1 MKFRDGN
8 RIDLLRNGEQYFQV
22 LEREIDAAA
31 SEIYLE
37 TYIFEADAT
46 GNRITQALIRA
57 ARRGVTVCLLVDGF
71 GSHLFA
77 QNLQPG
83 LLEAGVRS
91 LVFRPEISLFK
102 FRRMRLRRLHR
113 KLVVIDRNVGF
124 CGGINIVDDINAGG
138 PEYPR
143 FDYAVRV
150 QGPLLADMY
159 AAVRAVWMRAA
170 WTNMRRRWSRPA
182 GPRPNTQSAGDLRA
196 AFLVRDNFRHRHDIE
211 QAYLAAIS
219 SAKAEVVIANA
230 YFLPGQRFRHALCAA
245 TARGVRVVLL
255 LQGRVEYFLV
265 HYATRALYHQ
275 LLDAGVEIH
284 EYQRSFLHA
293 KVAVIDGRW
302 ATVGSSNIDPVS
314 LLLAREAN
322 VVVENEA
329 FSRELRDS
337 LRAEIASGGKPV
349 AREYGAS
356 MSLTTRLMAWIAYG
370 TLRTLTG
377 ISSYGR
383 ARDFL

>member
-8 RIDLLRNGEQYFQV
+8 RIDLLRNGGQYFQV
-22 LEREIDAAA
+22 LEREIDAAE
-31 SEIYLE
+31 SEIYFE

-46 GNRITQALIRA
+46 GDRISQALIRA
-57 ARRGVTVCLLVDGF
+57 ANRGVTVCLLVDGF
-71 GSHLFA
+71 GSSQFVR
-77 QNLQPG
+77 NLQPQ
-83 LLEAGVRS
+83 LLEAGVQS

-102 FRRMRLRRLHR
+102 LRRTRLRRLHR
-113 KLVVIDRNVGF
+113 KLAVIDRKVGF
-124 CGGINIVDDINAGG
+124 CGGINIIDDIDAGG
-138 PEYPR
+138 PDHPR

-170 WTNMRRRWSRPA
+170 WTHTRRRWAPPIGPRRDAPPA
-182 GPRPNTQSAGDLRA
+182 GDRRA

-211 QAYLAAIS
+211 QAYLTAIT
-219 SAKAEVVIANA
+219 SAKSEVVIANA
-230 YFLPGQRFRHALCAA
+230 YFLPGKRFRSALRAA
-245 TARGVRVVLL
+245 AARGVRVVLL
-255 LQGRVEYFLV
+255 LQGRVEYVLV

-293 KVAVIDGRW
+293 KVAVIDARW

-322 VVVENEA
+322 VIVENEA
-329 FSRELRDS
+329 FARELRDS
-337 LRAEIASGGKPV
+337 LQAEIASGGKPV
-349 AREYGAS
+349 AREYGAM
-356 MSLTTRLMAWIAYG
+356 MSLTTRLMTWIAFG
-370 TLRTLTG
+370 MLRALTG